1 MRSEWLNPC
10 RVYIKFDVFLKKG
23 KDMVC
28 FMMANFVE
36 SLRVMGM
43 GMLGIFAVAAVLIV
57 VMKVLVILFPAKKKD
72 E

>member
-1 MRSEWLNPC
+1 
-10 RVYIKFDVFLKKG
+10 
-23 KDMVC
+23 MVC